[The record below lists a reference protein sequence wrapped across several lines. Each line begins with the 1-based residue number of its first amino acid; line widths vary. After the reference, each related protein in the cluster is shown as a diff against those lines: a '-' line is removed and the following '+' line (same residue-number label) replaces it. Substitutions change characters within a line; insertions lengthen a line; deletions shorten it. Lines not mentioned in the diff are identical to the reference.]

1 MNQFQ
6 KCQGCNLIATILEM
20 SEDTGFIHKHSFF
33 FSNFKAGRERGAW
46 GIYNNFETIYNILGM
61 FLY

>member
-33 FSNFKAGRERGAW
+33 FQILRPAGSGEPGE
-46 GIYNNFETIYNILGM
+46 YTIILKQ
-61 FLY
+61 FIIF